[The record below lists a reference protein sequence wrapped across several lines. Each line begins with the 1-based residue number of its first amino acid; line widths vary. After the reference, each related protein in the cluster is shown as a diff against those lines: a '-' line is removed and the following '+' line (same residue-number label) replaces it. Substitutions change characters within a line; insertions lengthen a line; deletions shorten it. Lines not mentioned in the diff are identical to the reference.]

1 MLPRSTKGRIVAT
14 RNRPHTLKAKTLA
27 VLALLLL
34 SPSSPWAQDA
44 DAFKFF
50 AEEATVVTASRRP
63 QAAREAP
70 LSVEVITADD
80 IRESGAVHIWD
91 LFRFRAGIN
100 VLENRESKVGN
111 RAIVSIRDFPNN
123 FIDNLAVLID
133 GRSVYNFDYG
143 GVLWE
148 QLPVQLQDIER
159 IEVVRGPNSALFGS
173 NAGSGVINIITKK
186 PGEKLAGSASFLA
199 GSEGGNRHLSRADG
213 AVEQTVGKFSYRVSG
228 THQTEDG
235 FPDASGGRANDY
247 TFSNKGNFRGI
258 WNASS
263 DASLEIF
270 SGGSWDTVGVPTT
283 VTPNNAQSSIQS
295 HFEMAKWSQKLPGGS
310 DMDIFVSRSEEWRK
324 LDPAFGG
331 FTDPTPA
338 AEVDARVVQYD
349 LEAQHHIDLLD
360 GRLRTVWGGNLRWD
374 TAYSDQ
380 RYAGAPRQTNRTER
394 GYLSATYAVS
404 DVLTA
409 FGAGSLE
416 GSDYAGLQPAWQL
429 SLSRS
434 FAETQSVRL
443 SQAWSAAQPSAFK
456 LYANNQTAPTQAV
469 LGNHKA
475 AAEKLTNIELGY
487 IGDFLEK
494 HLRAEANAYYQ
505 RNHDI
510 ASLIPTAPA
519 GPVTI
524 RSYVT
529 NDETIGR
536 GVETKLTYRWNRAE
550 TVYVNY
556 SFESMTSWTAAPLE
570 QRGTP
575 AHNVNLGGTTSLT
588 HGFSASANAGW
599 NDHYVGGNPVL
610 VNVNAYWRLDARV
623 AYAYK
628 AYEFFV
634 AGQNLTRPTHQVEFS
649 GLEVPRT
656 VYGGLSAKF

>member
-1 MLPRSTKGRIVAT
+1 MLASA
-14 RNRPHTLKAKTLA
+14 
-27 VLALLLL
+27 
-34 SPSSPWAQDA
+34 SSSSAQDV
-44 DAFKFF
+44 DAFKFY
-50 AEEATVVTASRRP
+50 AEEAPVVTASRRP
-63 QAAREAP
+63 QEAREAP

-91 LFRFRAGIN
+91 LFRFRAGID
-100 VLENRESKVGN
+100 VLENRESKAGN

-123 FIDNLAVLID
+123 FVDNLAVLID

-186 PGEKLAGSASFLA
+186 PGHKSAASASFLA
-199 GSEGGNRHLSRADG
+199 GSEGGNRHLSRTDG
-213 AVEQTVGKFSYRVSG
+213 AVEHAAGSFSFRVSG

-258 WNASS
+258 WNESP
-263 DASLEIF
+263 DASLELF
-270 SGGSWDTVGVPTT
+270 SGGSWDTVGIPTT
-283 VTPNNAQSSIQS
+283 VMANNAQSNIQS
-295 HFEMAKWSQKLPGGS
+295 HFEMAGWNQKLPGGS
-310 DMDIFVSRSEEWRK
+310 DMKIFASRSEEWRK

-331 FTDPTPA
+331 FNNPTTA
-338 AEVDARVVQYD
+338 AEVDARVVQND

-360 GRLRTVWGGNLRWD
+360 GRLRTVWGGTLRWD

-394 GYLSATYAVS
+394 GFLSGTYAVS

-409 FGAGSLE
+409 FAAASLE

-434 FAETQSVRL
+434 LAENQSVRL
-443 SQAWSAAQPSAFK
+443 SQAWSSAQPSAFK
-456 LYANNQTAPTQAV
+456 LYADNQTSTTQAV
-469 LGNHKA
+469 VGNPSS
-475 AAEKLTNIELGY
+475 AAEKLTNIEAGY
-487 IGDFLEK
+487 IGDFLGK

-505 RNHDI
+505 RNRDI
-510 ASLIPTAPA
+510 ASLLPTPQA
-519 GPVTI
+519 GPMTI

-529 NDETIGR
+529 NDETIAR
-536 GVETKLTYRWNRAE
+536 GVEAKLTYRWSRAE
-550 TVYVNY
+550 MVYANY
-556 SFESMTSWTAAPLE
+556 SFESMTDWTASPLE
-570 QRGTP
+570 QRGNP

-599 NDHYVGGNPVL
+599 NDNYVGGNPVL
-610 VNVNAYWRLDARV
+610 VNVNAYWRLDARL
-623 AYAYK
+623 AYDYK
-628 AYEFFV
+628 AFQFFV
-634 AGQNLTRPTHQVEFS
+634 ADQNLTKPTHQVEFS
-649 GLEVPRT
+649 GLQVPRT

>member
-1 MLPRSTKGRIVAT
+1 M
-14 RNRPHTLKAKTLA
+14 KAKTLTA
-27 VLALLLL
+27 LALLLVGA
-34 SPSSPWAQDA
+34 SASSAQDA

-80 IRESGAVHIWD
+80 IRESGAVHLWD
-91 LFRFRAGIN
+91 LFRFRAGIT

-111 RAIVSIRDFPNN
+111 RAIVTIRDFPNN

-133 GRSVYNFDYG
+133 GRSVYNIDYG

-199 GSEGGNRHLSRADG
+199 GSEGGNRHLSRSAG
-213 AVEQTVGKFSYRVSG
+213 AVEQTLGAFSYRVSG

-235 FPDASGGRANDY
+235 FPDAAGGRGNDY
-247 TFSNKGNFRGI
+247 VFSNKGNFRGI
-258 WNASS
+258 WNESP
-263 DASLEIF
+263 DANLELF
-270 SGGSWDTVGVPTT
+270 SGGSWDTVGIPTT
-283 VTPNNAQSSIQS
+283 VMPNNAQSKIQS
-295 HFEMAKWSQKLPGGS
+295 HFEMAKWNQRLPGGS
-310 DMDIFVSRSEEWRK
+310 DANIVLSRSEEWRA

-331 FTDPTPA
+331 SQDPTPA

-349 LEAQHHIDLLD
+349 IQAQHHIDLLD
-360 GRLRTVWGGNLRWD
+360 GRLRSVWGGDLRWD

-380 RYAGAPRQTNRTER
+380 RYTGAPRQTNRTER
-394 GYLSATYAVS
+394 GFLSATYAVT

-409 FGAGSLE
+409 FAAASLE
-416 GSDYAGLQPAWQL
+416 DSDYAGLQPAWQL

-456 LYANNQTAPTQAV
+456 LYANNQTSPTQTV
-469 LGNHKA
+469 VGNPTA
-475 AAEKLTNIELGY
+475 APEKLTNFELGY
-487 IGDFLEK
+487 IGDFLGK

-505 RNHDI
+505 RNHEI
-510 ASLIPTAPA
+510 AALIPTAQA
-519 GPVTI
+519 GPVTV
-524 RSYVT
+524 RSFVT
-529 NDETIGR
+529 NDETVAR
-536 GVETKLTYRWNRAE
+536 GVEAKLAYRWNRSE
-550 TVYVNY
+550 SVYVNY

-570 QRGTP
+570 ERGTP
-575 AHNVNLGGTTSLT
+575 AHGVNLGGATSLT

-599 NDHYVGGNPVL
+599 NDAYAGGNPVL
-610 VNVNAYWRLDARV
+610 VNVDAYWRLDARV
-623 AYAYK
+623 AYDYK
-628 AYEFFV
+628 AFEFFV

-649 GLEVPRT
+649 GLAVPRT

>member
-1 MLPRSTKGRIVAT
+1 M
-14 RNRPHTLKAKTLA
+14 
-27 VLALLLL
+27 
-34 SPSSPWAQDA
+34 
-44 DAFKFF
+44 
-50 AEEATVVTASRRP
+50 
-63 QAAREAP
+63 
-70 LSVEVITADD
+70 ITADD

-91 LFRFRAGIN
+91 LLRFRAGIN

-173 NAGSGVINIITKK
+173 NAGSGVVNIITKK
-186 PGEKLAGSASFLA
+186 PGDKLSGSASFLA
-199 GSEGGNRHLSRADG
+199 GSEGGNRHLSRTDG
-213 AVEQTVGKFSYRVSG
+213 AVEQTLGSFSYRVSG
-228 THQTEDG
+228 THQTEGG
-235 FPDASGGRANDY
+235 FPDASGGRGNDY
-247 TFSNKGNFRGI
+247 VFSNKGNFRGI
-258 WNASS
+258 WNESP
-263 DASLEIF
+263 DASLELF
-270 SGGSWDTVGVPTT
+270 SGGSWDTVGIPTT
-283 VTPNNAQSSIQS
+283 VAPENAQSNIQS

-310 DMDIFVSRSEEWRK
+310 DMNVFASRSEEWRK

-331 FTDPTPA
+331 FNNPSTV

-349 LEAQHHIDLLD
+349 LEAQHHVDLFD
-360 GRLRTVWGGNLRWD
+360 GRLRAVWGGNLRWD

-394 GYLSATYAVS
+394 GFLSATYAAS
-404 DVLTA
+404 DVWTA
-409 FGAGSLE
+409 FAAASLE
-416 GSDYAGLQPAWQL
+416 DSDYAELQPAWQL

-434 FAETQSVRL
+434 LAENQSLRL
-443 SQAWSAAQPSAFK
+443 SQAWSSAQPSAFK
-456 LYANNQTAPTQAV
+456 LYANNQTSPTQAV
-469 LGNHKA
+469 VGNPSA

-510 ASLIPTAPA
+510 ASLIPTAQA
-519 GPVTI
+519 GPVAI

-529 NDETIGR
+529 NDETIAR
-536 GVETKLTYRWNRAE
+536 GVEAKLTYRWSRAE
-550 TVYVNY
+550 TVYANY

-570 QRGTP
+570 QNGTP
-575 AHNVNLGGTTSLT
+575 SHNVNLGATTSLT

-599 NDHYVGGNPVL
+599 NDAYVGGNPVL
-610 VNVNAYWRLDARV
+610 VNVDAYWRLDARL
-623 AYAYK
+623 AYDYRN
-628 AYEFFV
+628 FQLFV
-634 AGQNLTRPTHQVEFS
+634 AGQNLTRPTHGVEFS
-649 GLEVPRT
+649 GLAVPRT